1 MMSNPFDLKGRKALV
16 TGSSRGIG
24 RAIALILAQHGADVM
39 IHYAGNRAAAEEV
52 AGEIKNMGRQAP
64 VVGVDL
70 YEPDAP
76 QQLAEA
82 VKQHF
87 GHADILVLNASVQ
100 FRRKWNDE
108 PSRDEIDRQVVV
120 NLRSV
125 YELMQLLTPAMVAQ
139 KWGRI
144 LTIGSIQQYR
154 PSREMPIY
162 AALKCGVENL
172 ARNMGRQLA
181 KQGVTVNNLAPGVI
195 ETDRNAHIL
204 ADAENL
210 QRVKGYVPMGR
221 MGQPAE
227 CAPAALLLCSEA
239 GSYITGIDLPV
250 DGGMKLS

>member
-1 MMSNPFDLKGRKALV
+1 MTSNPFDLQGRKALV

-39 IHYAGNRAAAEEV
+39 IHYAGNHAAAEEV

-64 VVGVDL
+64 VVGADL
-70 YEPDAP
+70 YESDAP
-76 QQLAEA
+76 QKLAEA

-87 GHADILVLNASVQ
+87 GHVDILVLNASVQ
-100 FRRKWNDE
+100 YRRQWNEE

-125 YELMQLLTPAMVAQ
+125 YELMQLLAPAMIAQ

-154 PSREMPIY
+154 PSKDMPIY
-162 AALKCGVENL
+162 AALKGGLENL
-172 ARNMGRQLA
+172 ARNMARQLA
-181 KQGVTVNNLAPGVI
+181 GHGITVNNLAPGVI
-195 ETDRNAHIL
+195 ETDRNAHITK
-204 ADAENL
+204 DPQIR
-210 QRVKGYVPMGR
+210 QRVMKWVPLGR
-221 MGQPAE
+221 LGEPE
-227 CAPAALLLCSEA
+227 DCAPAALLLCSEA

-250 DGGMKLS
+250 DGGMKFT